1 MDDAVRSAKETL
13 GLVESFYKSV
23 DPVDFYRHSQNTKR
37 LIDPFKRVTQ
47 LLVLP
52 LEHLQGERYLLR
64 TLQTSG
70 HMVVDG
76 LTNYHWLSHFI
87 KLLNTH
93 ETALLKAI
101 DELRQPQAISS
112 SLPPAQEDL
121 YPSIPGSPARQRWFW
136 AIIRILRHVRKPLP
150 QSIPNPLRRPKRLPI
165 AQAFPP
171 TYPKIFDYSLS
182 HTPRL
187 NTHRVHLTLSPSAS
201 ARLMRLARSVNAS
214 IGAGCFT
221 LIGLAM
227 MALHEDQH
235 PAIPPEDRLPYVA
248 AFPLNPRAFFGY
260 TSADSC
266 MLAFSDG
273 MALPFLPGS
282 LPIDARF
289 RVLARQADRQLKMY
303 QKKKK
308 KQNQKQ
314 DQKKQNQNQN
324 QTQNQIAGE
333 KGRKEEKTDDA
344 AVGWLHA
351 QSPLRLLATNFLIT
365 MERVEAKL
373 PEHLKS
379 GGADPQGAYPAN
391 WSPYGATNLVS
402 SVGLVKEWVAPG
414 GYPLD
419 GDGDG
424 DDGIAADFREVAT
437 GVRARENEFLVQSSG
452 DGEVLRFAASY
463 DANAID
469 EEMVER
475 WKRKMLDLLE
485 E

>member
-1 MDDAVRSAKETL
+1 
-13 GLVESFYKSV
+13 
-23 DPVDFYRHSQNTKR
+23 
-37 LIDPFKRVTQ
+37 
-47 LLVLP
+47 
-52 LEHLQGERYLLR
+52 
-64 TLQTSG
+64 
-70 HMVVDG
+70 MVIDG

-87 KLLNTH
+87 KLLNTP
-93 ETALLKAI
+93 EISLLTTI
-101 DELRQPQAISS
+101 DELRQPQAIAA

-121 YPSIPGSPARQRWFW
+121 YPSVPGSLARRRWFW
-136 AIIRILRHVRKPLP
+136 AIVRILRHVRKPLP
-150 QSIPNPLRRPKRLPI
+150 QSIPNPLRRPKRLSSTPT
-165 AQAFPP
+165 FPP
-171 TYPKIFDYSLS
+171 TYPKIFDYSPE
-182 HTPRL
+182 HAPRL

-201 ARLMRLARSVNAS
+201 SRLMRLARSVNAS

-227 MALHEDQH
+227 MSLHESQR
-235 PAIPPEDRLPYVA
+235 PIIPPENRLPYVA
-248 AFPLNPRAFFGY
+248 AFPLNPRPFFGH

-273 MALPFLPGS
+273 MALPFLPS
-282 LPIDARF
+282 DLPIEARF

-308 KQNQKQ
+308 KSSQNRNQEG
-314 DQKKQNQNQN
+314 NQNPKE
-324 QTQNQIAGE
+324 GGKGPEDE
-333 KGRKEEKTDDA
+333 KDA
-344 AVGWLHA
+344 HSAIGWLHA

-365 MERVEAKL
+365 MERVEGKL

-379 GGADPQGAYPAN
+379 GGANPQGAYPAN

-414 GYPLD
+414 RYSLD
-419 GDGDG
+419 GGDG
-424 DDGIAADFREVAT
+424 GDVAADFREVAT

-463 DANAID
+463 DANAMD

-475 WKRKMLDLLE
+475 WKEKMLGLLE
-485 E
+485 EAA